1 MTTITNEVLDELLSG
16 VTNADDLL
24 GEQGLMKEL
33 KVRLMERM
41 LGAELTEHLGY
52 EPEAQPSD
60 YQSNRRNGTTRKTL
74 KGNDG
79 ALPIDVPRDRDGSFE
94 PELIK
99 KGQTR
104 IDGMDDKIIGLYAA
118 GLSTRDIRAH
128 LEEVYGLKVS
138 ADLISRVTDAV
149 LEEVSDWQNRAL
161 EPMYPIV
168 FLDALRVKIRDAESR
183 QVKNKAVYVAL
194 GVTPEGE
201 REVLGLWIANNEGAK
216 FWLSV
221 MNNLRNRGLEDILI
235 AVVDGLKGF
244 PEAINAAYPD
254 TTVQTCIVHLVRQSL
269 NFCVWKDRKVVAFGL
284 RKVFNH
290 VHRIREGVGLNM
302 RIVDADLNPS
312 LLQSLCQ
319 WFCRRFAR
327 VTDLGFVGPAE
338 EKHLGGLGGKPS
350 LPQDVDEYLS
360 YVVGHGT
367 VDCTGCGDEA
377 GRNTNVAGSLNHV
390 IRVNG
395 DAVAANTDTWGVAM
409 EVPLRCSSR
418 KHVFDVHVHG
428 GENTSEFVDQGDVDV
443 ALNIFNDLRSLCH
456 LDFADI
462 ANIFTGELAVKLDQ
476 SLTHIGV
483 CTAYY
488 AGHGTDAMGSI
499 AGVEAFG
506 AVGNFHVVANR
517 HAQVLNKRHPCL
529 SRHAWIDGGLQH
541 HDGVGAFWNRFED
554 GATGCLNIGQIG
566 FEVVRDGCRNGH
578 EHDVTMRDGFCC

>member
-1 MTTITNEVLDELLSG
+1 
-16 VTNADDLL
+16 
-24 GEQGLMKEL
+24 
-33 KVRLMERM
+33 MERM

-60 YQSNRRNGTTRKTL
+60 YQSNRRNGTTRKRL

-79 ALPIDVPRDRDGSFE
+79 ALRIDVPRDRDSSFE

-104 IDGMDDKIIGLYAA
+104 IAGMDDKIIGLYAA

-269 NFCVWKDRKVVAFGL
+269 NVCVWKDRKVVAKDLKRIYQATDDAEAEKALADFEAEWGPKYPSITPAWRRAWQKVIPFFAFPPEV
-284 RKVFNH
+284 RKV
-290 VHRIREGVGLNM
+290 IY
-302 RIVDADLNPS
+302 
-312 LLQSLCQ
+312 
-319 WFCRRFAR
+319 
-327 VTDLGFVGPAE
+327 T
-338 EKHLGGLGGKPS
+338 
-350 LPQDVDEYLS
+350 
-360 YVVGHGT
+360 
-367 VDCTGCGDEA
+367 
-377 GRNTNVAGSLNHV
+377 TNAIESLNRV
-390 IRVNG
+390 IRKTTKTRG
-395 DAVAANTDTWGVAM
+395 SFPTDDAAMKLIYLAIRNFERKGSVVQEWVAARNQFAILYP
-409 EVPLRCSSR
+409 ER
-418 KHVFDVHVHG
+418 
-428 GENTSEFVDQGDVDV
+428 
-443 ALNIFNDLRSLCH
+443 FN
-456 LDFADI
+456 
-462 ANIFTGELAVKLDQ
+462 K
-476 SLTHIGV
+476 
-483 CTAYY
+483 
-488 AGHGTDAMGSI
+488 
-499 AGVEAFG
+499 
-506 AVGNFHVVANR
+506 
-517 HAQVLNKRHPCL
+517 
-529 SRHAWIDGGLQH
+529 
-541 HDGVGAFWNRFED
+541 
-554 GATGCLNIGQIG
+554 
-566 FEVVRDGCRNGH
+566 
-578 EHDVTMRDGFCC
+578 

>member
-1 MTTITNEVLDELLSG
+1 MTITNEVLDELLSS
-16 VTNADDLL
+16 VSNADDLL

-79 ALPIDVPRDRDGSFE
+79 ALPIDVPRDRDSSFE

-104 IDGMDDKIIGLYAA
+104 IDGMEDKIIGLYAA
-118 GLSTRDIRAH
+118 GLSTRAIRAH

-254 TTVQTCIVHLVRQSL
+254 TTVQNCIVHLVRQSL
-269 NFCVWKDRKVVAFGL
+269 NFCVWKDRKVVAKDLKRIYQATDDAEAEKALADFEAEWAPKYPSITPAWRRAWQEVIPFFAFPPEV
-284 RKVFNH
+284 RKV
-290 VHRIREGVGLNM
+290 IY
-302 RIVDADLNPS
+302 
-312 LLQSLCQ
+312 
-319 WFCRRFAR
+319 
-327 VTDLGFVGPAE
+327 T
-338 EKHLGGLGGKPS
+338 
-350 LPQDVDEYLS
+350 
-360 YVVGHGT
+360 
-367 VDCTGCGDEA
+367 
-377 GRNTNVAGSLNHV
+377 TNAIESLNRV
-390 IRVNG
+390 IRKTTKTRG
-395 DAVAANTDTWGVAM
+395 SFPTDDAAMKLIYLAIRNFERKGSAVQEWVAARNQFAILYP
-409 EVPLRCSSR
+409 ER
-418 KHVFDVHVHG
+418 
-428 GENTSEFVDQGDVDV
+428 
-443 ALNIFNDLRSLCH
+443 FN
-456 LDFADI
+456 
-462 ANIFTGELAVKLDQ
+462 K
-476 SLTHIGV
+476 
-483 CTAYY
+483 
-488 AGHGTDAMGSI
+488 
-499 AGVEAFG
+499 
-506 AVGNFHVVANR
+506 
-517 HAQVLNKRHPCL
+517 
-529 SRHAWIDGGLQH
+529 
-541 HDGVGAFWNRFED
+541 
-554 GATGCLNIGQIG
+554 
-566 FEVVRDGCRNGH
+566 
-578 EHDVTMRDGFCC
+578 